1 MVQPK
6 REAYHGRRRG
16 HRAAEPGAGA
26 ALSWTIKTGPYE
38 QNRKVE
44 WCCEKMKRVN
54 RTITRWLYKGAKE
67 LLGEEELESLKND
80 LIAPVKEAAVEA
92 LEDMMNEDEE

>member
-1 MVQPK
+1 MIVFLIVFCYSLC
-6 REAYHGRRRG
+6 R
-16 HRAAEPGAGA
+16 
-26 ALSWTIKTGPYE
+26 
-38 QNRKVE
+38 NRKVE
-44 WCCEKMKRVN
+44 WCCEKMKRMN